1 MIWQIYKVFFTYHF
15 TRSLSFVAA
24 AKFSLF
30 TFHFSLKI
38 ANFANSFAKLQCTR
52 QFKEKQAFLLHCS
65 RFFVTLASPKLLHL
79 GKAQIN
85 LAFHSTFRNFA
96 NKNKT
101 FYNTTMLQIRC
112 KNNNMT
118 KSFPE
123 GTSLLD
129 VYQEF
134 ADDIKL
140 PYPVVSAKVN
150 NASQGLKFRLYQN
163 RDVEFLD
170 AREGSGHRVYVR
182 SLCFVLYKATQD
194 LFPGS
199 KLFIEH
205 TISRGYYCNFK
216 KKGYEPMVE
225 GDVEKIRER
234 MQEIINLDMPFR
246 RNEATTEE
254 ALRVFA
260 ERGLTDKVKLLESSG
275 QIYSD
280 YYMLGDTADY
290 YYGPLVPSAG
300 YLTVWG
306 LETYHDGMLLR
317 VPDWNN
323 PTQLAEKVDMPK
335 TYEMFAEKTKWDIIM
350 RLSNAGDVNK
360 AILKGHASELIQ
372 VSEALQEKKIVQI
385 AEEIDRRF
393 HDEENPVRMVLIT
406 GPSSSG
412 KTTFCKRLS
421 VQLLACGLRPLSFS
435 TDDYF
440 VNRLDTPKLPNGD
453 YDFDN
458 IETVEYHLLE
468 DHLLRLM
475 KGERVE
481 IPEYNFVTGKREWN
495 GKKLKLAGDTVL
507 IIEGIHAL
515 NPLLTKKIPDS
526 LKYKIYI
533 SALTSISLDD
543 HNWIP
548 VRDNRLLRRI
558 IRDYNKG
565 AYTAQQTIAQWK
577 NVCEAEDQW
586 IFPFQETA
594 DAMFNSALNIE
605 FAVLRTHAE
614 IILAS
619 VPKNCDEYAEAHRL
633 LKFLRYFI
641 PISDKEIPP
650 TSIMREFV
658 GGSSFKYPR

>member
-1 MIWQIYKVFFTYHF
+1 
-15 TRSLSFVAA
+15 
-24 AKFSLF
+24 
-30 TFHFSLKI
+30 
-38 ANFANSFAKLQCTR
+38 
-52 QFKEKQAFLLHCS
+52 
-65 RFFVTLASPKLLHL
+65 
-79 GKAQIN
+79 
-85 LAFHSTFRNFA
+85 
-96 NKNKT
+96 
-101 FYNTTMLQIRC
+101 MLQIRC
-112 KNNNMT
+112 KNNNVT

-123 GTSLLD
+123 GVSLLD

-150 NASQGLKFRLYQN
+150 NASQGLKFRVFQN
-163 RDVEFLD
+163 RDVEIID
-170 AREGSGHRVYVR
+170 ARQGSGHRVYVR
-182 SLCFVLYKATQD
+182 SPCFLLYKATQD
-194 LFPGS
+194 VFPGS

-216 KKGYEPMVE
+216 KKSNEPLSA
-225 GDVEKIRER
+225 GDVELICER
-234 MQEIINLDMPFR
+234 MQEIVNLDMPFR
-246 RNEATTEE
+246 RTEATNEE
-254 ALRVFA
+254 AIRVFA
-260 ERGLTDKVKLLESSG
+260 ERGFADKVKLLETSG

-280 YYMLGDTADY
+280 YYTLGDTADY

-300 YLTVWG
+300 YLKVFG
-306 LETYHDGMLLR
+306 LEPYHDGMLLR

-323 PTQLAEKVDMPK
+323 PTILAEKVDMPK
-335 TYEMFAEKTKWDIIM
+335 TYEMFAEKTRWDIIM

-385 AEEIDRRF
+385 AEDIERRF
-393 HDEENPVRMVLIT
+393 HAEENPIRLVLIT

-421 VQLLACGLRPLSFS
+421 IQLLACGLRPLSFS

-440 VNRLDTPKLPNGD
+440 VNRVDTPKLPNGD

-458 IETVEYHLLE
+458 IEAVDYHLLE
-468 DHLLRLM
+468 DHLTRLM

-481 IPEYNFVTGKREWN
+481 IPEYNFTTGKREWN

-515 NPLLTKKIPDS
+515 NPLLTQQINNS

-548 VRDNRLLRRI
+548 VHDNRLLRRI

-565 AYTAQQTIAQWK
+565 AFTAQETIAQWD
-577 NVCEAEDQW
+577 NVCQAEDKW
-586 IFPFQETA
+586 ISPYQETA
-594 DAMFNSALNIE
+594 DVMFNSALNIE

-614 IILAS
+614 IILSS
-619 VPKNCDEYAEAHRL
+619 VPKNCKEYSEAHRL
-633 LKFLRYFI
+633 LKFIHYFL
-641 PISDKEIPP
+641 PVSDKEIPP
-650 TSIMREFV
+650 TSIMREFL
-658 GGSSFKYPR
+658 GGSSFKY

>member
-1 MIWQIYKVFFTYHF
+1 
-15 TRSLSFVAA
+15 
-24 AKFSLF
+24 
-30 TFHFSLKI
+30 
-38 ANFANSFAKLQCTR
+38 
-52 QFKEKQAFLLHCS
+52 
-65 RFFVTLASPKLLHL
+65 
-79 GKAQIN
+79 
-85 LAFHSTFRNFA
+85 
-96 NKNKT
+96 
-101 FYNTTMLQIRC
+101 MLQIRC
-112 KNNNMT
+112 KNNNVT

-123 GTSLLD
+123 GSSLLD

-134 ADDIKL
+134 ADEIRL

-150 NASQGLKFRLYQN
+150 NTSQGLKFRLYQN

-182 SLCFVLYKATQD
+182 SLCFLLYKATQD
-194 LFPGS
+194 VFPGS

-205 TISRGYYCNFK
+205 SLSRGYYCNFK
-216 KKGYEPMVE
+216 KKTAESLQDD
-225 GDVEKIRER
+225 DVFLIKAR
-234 MQEIINLDMPFR
+234 MKEIVGLDMPFR
-246 RNEATTEE
+246 RTEATTEE
-254 ALRVFA
+254 AVRVFT
-260 ERGLTDKVKLLESSG
+260 ERGFQDKVKLLETSG
-275 QIYSD
+275 QAYSD
-280 YYMLGDTADY
+280 YYTLGDTVDY

-300 YLTVWG
+300 YLQVWDLERYEEG
-306 LETYHDGMLLR
+306 LLLR

-323 PTQLAEKVDMPK
+323 PSRVAEKVAQPK
-335 TYEMFAEKTKWDIIM
+335 TFSMFAEKTRWDIIM

-360 AILKGHASELIQ
+360 AIMRGYASELIQ

-393 HDEENPVRMVLIT
+393 HQEKDPVRIVLIT

-421 VQLLACGLRPLSFS
+421 IQLLACGLRPVSFS

-458 IETVEYHLLE
+458 IETVDYHLME
-468 DHLLRLM
+468 DHLMRLM
-475 KGERVE
+475 AGERVE
-481 IPEYNFVTGKREWN
+481 IPEYNFVTGKREYN
-495 GKKLKLAGDTVL
+495 GKRLKLGSDTVL

-515 NPLLTKKIPDS
+515 NPLLTQKIDDT

-565 AYTAQQTIAQWK
+565 AYTARQTIAQWK

-614 IILAS
+614 IILSS
-619 VPKNCDEYAEAHRL
+619 VPRNCPEYAEAHRL
-633 LKFLRYFI
+633 LKFLHHARVRRWFQLQI
-641 PISDKEIPP
+641 L
-650 TSIMREFV
+650 TC
-658 GGSSFKYPR
+658 

>member
-1 MIWQIYKVFFTYHF
+1 
-15 TRSLSFVAA
+15 
-24 AKFSLF
+24 
-30 TFHFSLKI
+30 
-38 ANFANSFAKLQCTR
+38 
-52 QFKEKQAFLLHCS
+52 
-65 RFFVTLASPKLLHL
+65 
-79 GKAQIN
+79 
-85 LAFHSTFRNFA
+85 
-96 NKNKT
+96 
-101 FYNTTMLQIRC
+101 MLQIRC
-112 KNNNMT
+112 KNNNVT

-123 GTSLLD
+123 GASLLD
-129 VYQEF
+129 IYQEF
-134 ADDIKL
+134 ADEIKL

-150 NASQGLKFRLYQN
+150 NASQGLKFRVYQN

-182 SLCFVLYKATQD
+182 SLCFLLYKATQD

-216 KKGYEPMVE
+216 KKNNESLAE
-225 GDVEKIRER
+225 GDVERLCER
-234 MQEIINLDMPFR
+234 MKEIVNLDMPFR
-246 RNEATTEE
+246 RTEATNEE
-254 ALRVFA
+254 AIRVFA
-260 ERGLTDKVKLLESSG
+260 ERGFPDKVKLLETSG

-280 YYMLGDTADY
+280 YYTLGDTADY

-300 YLTVWG
+300 YLKVFG
-306 LETYHDGMLLR
+306 LEPYHDGMLLR
-317 VPDWNN
+317 VPDWND
-323 PTQLAEKVDMPK
+323 PTRLAEKVDMPK

-385 AEEIDRRF
+385 AEDIERRF
-393 HDEENPVRMVLIT
+393 HAEENPIRLVLIT

-421 VQLLACGLRPLSFS
+421 IQLLACGLRPMSFS

-440 VNRLDTPKLPNGD
+440 VNRVDTPKLPNGD

-458 IETVEYHLLE
+458 IEAVDYQLLE
-468 DHLLRLM
+468 EHLTRLM
-475 KGERVE
+475 NGERVE
-481 IPEYNFVTGKREWN
+481 IPEYNFSTGKREWN

-515 NPLLTKKIPDS
+515 NPQLTQKIENS

-548 VRDNRLLRRI
+548 TRDNRLLRRI

-565 AYTAQQTIAQWK
+565 AFTAQETIAQWN
-577 NVCEAEDQW
+577 NVCEAEDKW
-586 IFPFQETA
+586 IFPYQETA
-594 DAMFNSALNIE
+594 DVMFNSALNIE

-614 IILAS
+614 IILSS
-619 VPKNCDEYAEAHRL
+619 VPKNCREYSEAHRL
-633 LKFLRYFI
+633 LKFIHYFL
-641 PISDKEIPP
+641 PVSDKEIPP
-650 TSIMREFV
+650 TSIMREFL
-658 GGSSFKYPR
+658 GGSSFKY

>member
-1 MIWQIYKVFFTYHF
+1 
-15 TRSLSFVAA
+15 
-24 AKFSLF
+24 
-30 TFHFSLKI
+30 
-38 ANFANSFAKLQCTR
+38 
-52 QFKEKQAFLLHCS
+52 
-65 RFFVTLASPKLLHL
+65 
-79 GKAQIN
+79 
-85 LAFHSTFRNFA
+85 
-96 NKNKT
+96 
-101 FYNTTMLQIRC
+101 MLQIRC
-112 KNNNMT
+112 KNTGVT
-118 KSFPE
+118 KSFQE

-134 ADDIKL
+134 ADEIKL

-150 NASQGLKFRLYQN
+150 NVSQGLKFRLYQN

-194 LFPGS
+194 VFPGS

-205 TISRGYYCNFK
+205 SLCRGYYCNFK
-216 KKGYEPMVE
+216 KRTPEPLTDE
-225 GDVEKIRER
+225 DVRRISQR
-234 MQEIINLDMPFR
+234 MQEIIALDMPFR
-246 RNEATTEE
+246 RTEATNEE
-254 ALRVFA
+254 TVRVFT
-260 ERGLTDKVKLLESSG
+260 ERGFADKVKLLETSG
-275 QIYSD
+275 QIYSH
-280 YYMLGDTADY
+280 YYTLGDTVDY

-300 YLTVWG
+300 YLTVWALERYEQG
-306 LETYHDGMLLR
+306 LLLR
-317 VPDWNN
+317 IPDWNN
-323 PTQLAEKVDMPK
+323 PSQLAEKVDQPK
-335 TYEMFAEKTKWDIIM
+335 TFGMFAEKTRWDIIM

-360 AILKGHASELIQ
+360 AIQRGYASELIQ

-385 AEEIDRRF
+385 AEDIFARCEKSNGR
-393 HDEENPVRMVLIT
+393 NPIVLIT

-421 VQLLACGLRPLSFS
+421 IQLLACGLRPLSFS

-440 VNRLDTPKLPNGD
+440 VNRVDTPKLPNGD

-458 IETVEYHLLE
+458 IETVEYSLLE
-468 DHLLRLM
+468 DHLLRLI

-481 IPEYNFVTGKREWN
+481 IPEYNFVTGRREWN
-495 GKKLKLAGDTVL
+495 GKRLKLASDTVL

-515 NPLLTKKIPDS
+515 NPLLTQKIDDTM
-526 LKYKIYI
+526 KYKIYI

-548 VRDNRLLRRI
+548 VSDNRLLRRI

-565 AYTAQQTIAQWK
+565 AFTARQTIAQWK
-577 NVCEAEDQW
+577 NVCEAEDRW

-614 IILAS
+614 IILTS
-619 VPKNCDEYAEAHRL
+619 VPKNCPEYAEAHRL
-633 LKFLRYFI
+633 LKFIRFFL
-641 PISDKEIPP
+641 PVSDKEIPP

-658 GGSSFKYPR
+658 GGSSFKY

>member
-1 MIWQIYKVFFTYHF
+1 
-15 TRSLSFVAA
+15 
-24 AKFSLF
+24 
-30 TFHFSLKI
+30 
-38 ANFANSFAKLQCTR
+38 
-52 QFKEKQAFLLHCS
+52 
-65 RFFVTLASPKLLHL
+65 
-79 GKAQIN
+79 
-85 LAFHSTFRNFA
+85 
-96 NKNKT
+96 
-101 FYNTTMLQIRC
+101 MLQIRC
-112 KNNNMT
+112 KNTGVT
-118 KSFPE
+118 KSVQE

-134 ADDIKL
+134 ADEIKL

-150 NASQGLKFRLYQN
+150 NVSQGLKFRLYQN

-194 LFPGS
+194 VFPGS

-205 TISRGYYCNFK
+205 SLCRGYYCNFK
-216 KKGYEPMVE
+216 KRTPEPLTDE
-225 GDVEKIRER
+225 DVRRISQR
-234 MQEIINLDMPFR
+234 MQEIIALDMPFR
-246 RNEATTEE
+246 RTEATNEE
-254 ALRVFA
+254 TVRVFT
-260 ERGLTDKVKLLESSG
+260 ERGFADKVKLLETSG
-275 QIYSD
+275 QIYSH
-280 YYMLGDTADY
+280 YYTLGDTVDY

-300 YLTVWG
+300 YLTVWALERYEQG
-306 LETYHDGMLLR
+306 LLLR
-317 VPDWNN
+317 IPDWND
-323 PTQLAEKVDMPK
+323 PSRLAEKVDQPK
-335 TYEMFAEKTKWDIIM
+335 TFGMFAEKTRWDIIM
-350 RLSNAGDVNK
+350 RLSNAGDVNQ
-360 AILKGHASELIQ
+360 AIQRGYASELIQ

-385 AEEIDRRF
+385 AEDIFARCEKSNGR
-393 HDEENPVRMVLIT
+393 NPIVLIT

-421 VQLLACGLRPLSFS
+421 IQLLACGLRPLSFS

-440 VNRLDTPKLPNGD
+440 VNRVDTPKLPNGD

-458 IETVEYHLLE
+458 IETVEYSLLE
-468 DHLLRLM
+468 DHLLRLI

-481 IPEYNFVTGKREWN
+481 IPEYNFVTGQREWN
-495 GKKLKLAGDTVL
+495 GKRLKLASDTVL

-515 NPLLTKKIPDS
+515 NPLLTQKIDDTM
-526 LKYKIYI
+526 KYKIYI

-548 VRDNRLLRRI
+548 VSDNRLLRRI

-565 AYTAQQTIAQWK
+565 AFTARQTIAQWK
-577 NVCEAEDQW
+577 NVCEAEDRW

-614 IILAS
+614 IILTS
-619 VPKNCDEYAEAHRL
+619 VPKNCPEYAEAHRL
-633 LKFLRYFI
+633 LKFIRFFL
-641 PISDKEIPP
+641 PVSDKEIPP

-658 GGSSFKYPR
+658 GGSSFKY

>member
-1 MIWQIYKVFFTYHF
+1 MQHYK
-15 TRSLSFVAA
+15 R
-24 AKFSLF
+24 
-30 TFHFSLKI
+30 
-38 ANFANSFAKLQCTR
+38 
-52 QFKEKQAFLLHCS
+52 
-65 RFFVTLASPKLLHL
+65 
-79 GKAQIN
+79 KA
-85 LAFHSTFRNFA
+85 
-96 NKNKT
+96 
-101 FYNTTMLQIRC
+101 MLQIRC
-112 KNNNMT
+112 KNNNVT

-123 GTSLLD
+123 GSSLLD

-170 AREGSGHRVYVR
+170 AREGSGHRCYVR
-182 SLCFVLYKATQD
+182 SLSFVLYKATQD
-194 LFPGS
+194 LFSGS

-205 TISRGYYCNFK
+205 SLSRGYYCNFK
-216 KKGYEPMVE
+216 KRTGEPLTDD
-225 GDVEKIRER
+225 DVAQLKQR
-234 MQEIINLDMPFR
+234 MQEIIDLDMPFR

-254 ALRVFA
+254 AIRVFA
-260 ERGLTDKVKLLESSG
+260 ERGFSDKVKLLETSG

-300 YLTVWG
+300 YLTVWDLERYQDG
-306 LETYHDGMLLR
+306 LLLR
-317 VPDWNN
+317 VPDWND
-323 PTQLAEKVDMPK
+323 PSRVAEKVDMPK
-335 TYEMFAEKTKWDIIM
+335 TFEMFAEKTRWDIIM

-360 AILKGHASELIQ
+360 AIMRGHASELIQ
-372 VSEALQEKKIVQI
+372 VSEALQEKKIVKI

-393 HDEENPVRMVLIT
+393 HQEENPTRLVLIT

-440 VNRLDTPKLPNGD
+440 VNRVDTPKLPNGD

-458 IETVEYHLLE
+458 IETVDYSLLE
-468 DHLLRLM
+468 DHLTRLM

-481 IPEYNFVTGKREWN
+481 VPEYNFTTGKREWN
-495 GKKLKLAGDTVL
+495 GKKLKMAGDTVL

-515 NPLLTKKIPDS
+515 NPLLTKKIDDS

-565 AYTAQQTIAQWK
+565 AFTAQQTIAQWK

-594 DAMFNSALNIE
+594 DVMFNSALNIE

-614 IILAS
+614 IILTS
-619 VPKNCDEYAEAHRL
+619 VPKNCPEYAEAHRL
-633 LKFLRYFI
+633 LKFIHYFL
-641 PISDKEIPP
+641 PVSDKEIPP

-658 GGSSFKYPR
+658 GGSSFKY

>member
-1 MIWQIYKVFFTYHF
+1 
-15 TRSLSFVAA
+15 
-24 AKFSLF
+24 
-30 TFHFSLKI
+30 
-38 ANFANSFAKLQCTR
+38 
-52 QFKEKQAFLLHCS
+52 
-65 RFFVTLASPKLLHL
+65 
-79 GKAQIN
+79 
-85 LAFHSTFRNFA
+85 
-96 NKNKT
+96 
-101 FYNTTMLQIRC
+101 MLQIRC
-112 KNNNMT
+112 KNNNVT

-123 GTSLLD
+123 GCSLLD

-134 ADDIKL
+134 ADEIQL

-182 SLCFVLYKATQD
+182 SLSFVLYKATQD

-205 TISRGYYCNFK
+205 SLCRGYYCNFK
-216 KKGYEPMVE
+216 KRNNESLTDD
-225 GDVEKIRER
+225 DVERICQR
-234 MQEIINLDMPFR
+234 MQEIIDLDMPFR
-246 RNEATTEE
+246 RTESTTEE
-254 ALRVFA
+254 AIRVFTDH
-260 ERGLTDKVKLLESSG
+260 GFSDKVKLLETSG

-280 YYMLGDTADY
+280 YYTLGDTVDY

-300 YLTVWG
+300 YLKVWG
-306 LETYHDGMLLR
+306 LERYEEGLLLR
-317 VPDWNN
+317 VPDWNT
-323 PTQLAEKVDMPK
+323 PLKLAEKVAQPK
-335 TYEMFAEKTKWDIIM
+335 TFEMFAEKTHWDIIM

-360 AILKGHASELIQ
+360 AIMRGHASELIQ

-393 HDEENPVRMVLIT
+393 RREQDPVRLVLIT

-421 VQLLACGLRPLSFS
+421 VQLLACGLRPISFS

-440 VNRLDTPKLPNGD
+440 VNRMDTPKLPNGD

-458 IETVEYHLLE
+458 IETVDYHLLE
-468 DHLLRLM
+468 DHLTRLM

-481 IPEYNFVTGKREWN
+481 VPEYNFVTGKREFN

-515 NPLLTKKIPDS
+515 NPLLTKKIPDAV
-526 LKYKIYI
+526 KYKIYI

-548 VRDNRLLRRI
+548 TRDNRLLRRI

-565 AYTAQQTIAQWK
+565 AFTAQQTIAQWK
-577 NVCEAEDQW
+577 NVLQAEDQW
-586 IFPFQETA
+586 IFPYQETA
-594 DAMFNSALNIE
+594 DVMFNSALNIE

-614 IILAS
+614 LILTS
-619 VPKNCDEYAEAHRL
+619 VPKNCPEYSEAHRL
-633 LKFLRYFI
+633 LKFIRFFI
-641 PISDKEIPP
+641 PVSDKEIPP

-658 GGSSFKYPR
+658 GGSSFKY

>member
-1 MIWQIYKVFFTYHF
+1 
-15 TRSLSFVAA
+15 
-24 AKFSLF
+24 
-30 TFHFSLKI
+30 
-38 ANFANSFAKLQCTR
+38 
-52 QFKEKQAFLLHCS
+52 
-65 RFFVTLASPKLLHL
+65 
-79 GKAQIN
+79 
-85 LAFHSTFRNFA
+85 
-96 NKNKT
+96 
-101 FYNTTMLQIRC
+101 MLQIRC
-112 KNNNMT
+112 KNINVT

-123 GTSLLD
+123 GISLLD

-134 ADDIKL
+134 ADEIRL
-140 PYPVVSAKVN
+140 PYPVVSARVN
-150 NASQGLKFRLYQN
+150 NTSEGLKFRLFQN

-182 SLCFVLYKATQD
+182 SLSFVLYKATQD
-194 LFPGS
+194 VFPGS

-205 TISRGYYCNFK
+205 SLCRGYYCNIK
-216 KKGYEPMVE
+216 KRPPLIPPVGGGSGKRSSAGGGQVTDE
-225 GDVEKIRER
+225 DVEKIRQR
-234 MQEIINLDMPFR
+234 MQEIIALDMPFR
-246 RNEATTEE
+246 RTEATNEE
-254 ALRVFA
+254 AIRVFA
-260 ERGLTDKVKLLESSG
+260 ERGFQDKVKLLETSG

-280 YYMLGDTADY
+280 YYMLGDTVDY

-306 LETYHDGMLLR
+306 LERYEDGLLLR

-323 PTQLAEKVDMPK
+323 PSVLAEKMPQPK
-335 TYEMFAEKTKWDIIM
+335 TFEMFAEKTRWDIIM

-360 AILKGHASELIQ
+360 AVMRGYASELIQ

-385 AEEIDRRF
+385 AEEIERRF
-393 HDEENPVRMVLIT
+393 HREKDPVRLVLIT

-421 VQLLACGLRPLSFS
+421 VQLLACGLRPVSFS

-458 IETVEYHLLE
+458 IETVEYALLE

-475 KGERVE
+475 QGERVE
-481 IPEYNFVTGKREWN
+481 IPEYNFVTGKREYN
-495 GKKLKLAGDTVL
+495 GKKLKLGNDTVL

-515 NPLLTKKIPDS
+515 NPLLTKKIPDAT
-526 LKYKIYI
+526 KYKIFI

-548 VRDNRLLRRI
+548 TRDNRLLRRI

-577 NVCEAEDQW
+577 NVLASEDQW
-586 IFPFQETA
+586 ITPFQESA
-594 DAMFNSALNIE
+594 DVMFNSALNIE
-605 FAVLRTHAE
+605 FAVLRIHAE
-614 IILAS
+614 IILTS
-619 VPKNCDEYAEAHRL
+619 VPKNCPEYAEAHRL
-633 LKFLRYFI
+633 LKFLHYFL

-650 TSIMREFV
+650 TSIMREFL
-658 GGSSFKYPR
+658 GGSSFKY

>member
-1 MIWQIYKVFFTYHF
+1 
-15 TRSLSFVAA
+15 
-24 AKFSLF
+24 
-30 TFHFSLKI
+30 
-38 ANFANSFAKLQCTR
+38 
-52 QFKEKQAFLLHCS
+52 
-65 RFFVTLASPKLLHL
+65 
-79 GKAQIN
+79 
-85 LAFHSTFRNFA
+85 
-96 NKNKT
+96 
-101 FYNTTMLQIRC
+101 MLQIRC
-112 KNNNMT
+112 KNNGVT

-140 PYPVVSAKVN
+140 PFPVVSAKVN

-205 TISRGYYCNFK
+205 PLSRGYYCNFK
-216 KKGYEPMVE
+216 KRNGESLE
-225 GDVEKIRER
+225 DGDVERIRER
-234 MQEIINLDMPFR
+234 MQEIINLNMPFR
-246 RNEATTEE
+246 RNEATNEE
-254 ALRVFA
+254 AIRIFQ
-260 ERGLTDKVKLLESSG
+260 ERGFSDKVKLLETSG

-280 YYMLGDTADY
+280 YYTLGETVDY

-300 YLTVWG
+300 YLSVWG
-306 LETYHDGMLLR
+306 LERLYDGMLLR
-317 VPDWNN
+317 VPDWND
-323 PTQLAEKVDMPK
+323 PSKLAEMVPMPKTFEIYAEKVR
-335 TYEMFAEKTKWDIIM
+335 WDIIM
-350 RLSNAGDVNK
+350 HLSNAGDVNK
-360 AILKGHASELIQ
+360 AVLRGHASELIQ

-385 AEEIDRRF
+385 AEEIERRF
-393 HDEENPVRMVLIT
+393 HDTEKPIRIILIT

-421 VQLLACGLRPLSFS
+421 IQLLACGLRPMSFS

-458 IETVEYHLLE
+458 IETVDYHLLE
-468 DHLLRLM
+468 DHLSRLM

-481 IPEYNFVTGKREWN
+481 VPEYNFVTGKREYN
-495 GKKLKLAGDTVL
+495 GKRLKLGNDNVL

-515 NPLLTKKIPDS
+515 NPLLTKTIPDAA
-526 LKYKIYI
+526 KFKIYI

-548 VRDNRLLRRI
+548 TRDNRLLRRI

-565 AYTAQQTIAQWK
+565 AYTARETISQWK
-577 NVCEAEDQW
+577 NVCAAEDKW
-586 IFPFQETA
+586 IFPYQETA
-594 DAMFNSALNIE
+594 DVMFNSALNIE

-614 IILAS
+614 IILGS
-619 VPKNCDEYAEAHRL
+619 VPRNCPEYAEAHRL
-633 LKFLRYFI
+633 LKFIHYFI
-641 PISDKEIPP
+641 PVSDKEIPP

-658 GGSSFKYPR
+658 GGSSFKY

>member
-1 MIWQIYKVFFTYHF
+1 
-15 TRSLSFVAA
+15 
-24 AKFSLF
+24 
-30 TFHFSLKI
+30 
-38 ANFANSFAKLQCTR
+38 
-52 QFKEKQAFLLHCS
+52 
-65 RFFVTLASPKLLHL
+65 
-79 GKAQIN
+79 
-85 LAFHSTFRNFA
+85 
-96 NKNKT
+96 
-101 FYNTTMLQIRC
+101 MLQIRC
-112 KNNNMT
+112 KNNNVT

-123 GTSLLD
+123 GCSLLD

-134 ADDIKL
+134 QDEINL
-140 PYPVVSAKVN
+140 PYPVIAAKVN
-150 NASQGLKFRLYQN
+150 NTSQGLKFRLFQN

-170 AREGSGHRVYVR
+170 AREGSGHRAYVR
-182 SLCFVLYKATQD
+182 SLSFLLYKATQD
-194 LFPGS
+194 VFPGS

-205 TISRGYYCNFK
+205 SLCRGYYCNFK
-216 KKGYEPMVE
+216 KKNNEPLTDE
-225 GDVEKIRER
+225 DVELIKQR
-234 MQEIINLDMPFR
+234 MQEVVNLDMPFR
-246 RNEATTEE
+246 RTEATTEE
-254 ALRVFA
+254 AIRVFA
-260 ERGLTDKVKLLESSG
+260 ERGFSDKVKLLETSG

-280 YYMLGDTADY
+280 YYTLGDTVDY
-290 YYGPLVPSAG
+290 YYGPLVPSAS
-300 YLTVWG
+300 YLKVWG
-306 LETYHDGMLLR
+306 LERYEQGLLLR

-323 PTQLAEKVDMPK
+323 PNQVAEKVDQPK
-335 TYEMFAEKTKWDIIM
+335 TFEMFAEKTKWDIIM

-360 AILKGHASELIQ
+360 AIMRGYASELIQ

-385 AEEIDRRF
+385 AEEIDSRF
-393 HDEENPVRMVLIT
+393 HREKDPVRIVLIT

-421 VQLLACGLRPLSFS
+421 VQLLACGLRPISFS

-440 VNRLDTPKLPNGD
+440 VNRVDTPKLPNGD

-458 IETVEYHLLE
+458 IETVEYSLLE

-475 KGERVE
+475 EGERVE

-495 GKKLKLAGDTVL
+495 GKKLKLGSDTVL

-526 LKYKIYI
+526 LKYKIFI

-565 AYTAQQTIAQWK
+565 AYTAQETIAQWK
-577 NVCEAEDQW
+577 NVLEAENQW
-586 IFPFQETA
+586 IAPYQENA
-594 DAMFNSALNIE
+594 DVMFNSALNIE

-614 IILAS
+614 IILSS
-619 VPKNCDEYAEAHRL
+619 VPKNCPEYAEAHRL
-633 LKFLRYFI
+633 LKFIHFFL
-641 PISDKEIPP
+641 PVSDKEIPP

-658 GGSSFKYPR
+658 GGSSFKY

>member
-1 MIWQIYKVFFTYHF
+1 
-15 TRSLSFVAA
+15 
-24 AKFSLF
+24 
-30 TFHFSLKI
+30 
-38 ANFANSFAKLQCTR
+38 
-52 QFKEKQAFLLHCS
+52 
-65 RFFVTLASPKLLHL
+65 
-79 GKAQIN
+79 
-85 LAFHSTFRNFA
+85 
-96 NKNKT
+96 
-101 FYNTTMLQIRC
+101 MLQIRC
-112 KNNNMT
+112 KNNNVT

-123 GTSLLD
+123 GTSLID

-134 ADDIKL
+134 ADEIKL
-140 PYPVVSAKVN
+140 SYPVVSAKVN
-150 NASQGLKFRLYQN
+150 NVSQGLKFRLYQN
-163 RDVEFLD
+163 RDVEFMD
-170 AREGSGHRVYVR
+170 ATEGSGHRVYVR
-182 SLCFVLYKATQD
+182 SLSFVLYKATQD
-194 LFPGS
+194 VFPGS

-205 TISRGYYCNFK
+205 SLSRGYYCNFK
-216 KKGYEPMVE
+216 KTGVRKQETGDKVTDD
-225 GDVEKIRER
+225 DVERIKVR
-234 MQEIINLDMPFR
+234 MQEIIDSDMPFR
-246 RNEATTEE
+246 RTESTTEE
-254 ALRVFA
+254 AIRIFS
-260 ERGLTDKVKLLESSG
+260 ERGFADKVKLLETSG
-275 QIYSD
+275 QAYT
-280 YYMLGDTADY
+280 YYYTLGDTIDY

-300 YLTVWG
+300 YLNVWG
-306 LETYHDGMLLR
+306 LERYEDGLLLR
-317 VPDWNN
+317 VPDWND
-323 PTQLAEKVDMPK
+323 PSKLAEKVDQPK
-335 TYEMFAEKTKWDIIM
+335 TFEMFTEKTHWDIIM

-360 AILKGHASELIQ
+360 AIMRGHASELIQ

-393 HDEENPVRMVLIT
+393 HREKDPVRIVLIT

-421 VQLLACGLRPLSFS
+421 VQLLACGLRPISFS

-440 VNRLDTPKLPNGD
+440 VNRVDTPKLPNGD

-458 IETVEYHLLE
+458 IETVEYSLLE

-475 KGERVE
+475 QGEKVE

-495 GKKLKLAGDTVL
+495 GKKLKLSGDTVL

-565 AYTAQQTIAQWK
+565 AFTAQQTIAQWK
-577 NVCEAEDQW
+577 NVLAAEDQW
-586 IFPFQETA
+586 IFPYQETA
-594 DAMFNSALNIE
+594 DVMFNSALNIE

-614 IILAS
+614 IILTS
-619 VPKNCDEYAEAHRL
+619 VPKNCPEYAEAHRL

-658 GGSSFKYPR
+658 GGSSFKF

>member
-1 MIWQIYKVFFTYHF
+1 M
-15 TRSLSFVAA
+15 
-24 AKFSLF
+24 
-30 TFHFSLKI
+30 
-38 ANFANSFAKLQCTR
+38 
-52 QFKEKQAFLLHCS
+52 
-65 RFFVTLASPKLLHL
+65 
-79 GKAQIN
+79 
-85 LAFHSTFRNFA
+85 
-96 NKNKT
+96 
-101 FYNTTMLQIRC
+101 
-112 KNNNMT
+112 
-118 KSFPE
+118 
-123 GTSLLD
+123 D

-134 ADDIKL
+134 ADEIKL

-150 NASQGLKFRLYQN
+150 NASEGLKFRLYQN

-182 SLCFVLYKATQD
+182 SLCFLLYKATQD
-194 LFPGS
+194 IFPGS

-216 KKGYEPMVE
+216 KKNSE
-225 GDVEKIRER
+225 GLADGDIEQICER
-234 MQEIINLDMPFR
+234 MKEIVNLDMPFR
-246 RNEATTEE
+246 RTEATNEE
-254 ALRVFA
+254 AIRVFA
-260 ERGLTDKVKLLESSG
+260 ERGFSDKVKLLETSG

-300 YLTVWG
+300 YLKVFG
-306 LETYHDGMLLR
+306 LEPYHDGMLLR

-323 PTQLAEKVDMPK
+323 PTVLAEKVDMPK
-335 TYEMFAEKTKWDIIM
+335 TYEMFREKTKWDIIM

-385 AEEIDRRF
+385 AEDIERRF
-393 HDEENPVRMVLIT
+393 HAEEKPIRLVLIT

-421 VQLLACGLRPLSFS
+421 IQLLACGLRPMSFS

-440 VNRLDTPKLPNGD
+440 VNRVDTPKLPNGD

-458 IETVEYHLLE
+458 IETVDYALLE
-468 DHLLRLM
+468 DHLSRLM

-481 IPEYNFVTGKREWN
+481 VPEYNFTTGKREWN

-515 NPLLTKKIPDS
+515 NPKLTQNIEDS
-526 LKYKIYI
+526 LKYRIYI

-565 AYTAQQTIAQWK
+565 AFTAQQTISQWK
-577 NVCEAEDQW
+577 NVCEAEDKW
-586 IFPFQETA
+586 IFPYQETA

-614 IILAS
+614 IILSS
-619 VPKNCDEYAEAHRL
+619 VQRNCPEYAEAHRL
-633 LKFLRYFI
+633 LKFIHYFL
-641 PISDKEIPP
+641 PVSDKEIPP

-658 GGSSFKYPR
+658 GGSSFKY

>member
-1 MIWQIYKVFFTYHF
+1 
-15 TRSLSFVAA
+15 
-24 AKFSLF
+24 
-30 TFHFSLKI
+30 
-38 ANFANSFAKLQCTR
+38 
-52 QFKEKQAFLLHCS
+52 
-65 RFFVTLASPKLLHL
+65 
-79 GKAQIN
+79 
-85 LAFHSTFRNFA
+85 
-96 NKNKT
+96 
-101 FYNTTMLQIRC
+101 MLQIRC
-112 KNNNMT
+112 KNNNVT

-123 GTSLLD
+123 GSSLLD

-134 ADDIKL
+134 ADEIKL

-194 LFPGS
+194 IFTGS

-216 KKGYEPMVE
+216 KRNNELLTE
-225 GDVEKIRER
+225 NDVERIRQR

-254 ALRVFA
+254 AVRVFA
-260 ERGLTDKVKLLESSG
+260 ERGLSDKVKLLETSG
-275 QIYSD
+275 HIYSD

-300 YLTVWG
+300 YLKVWG
-306 LETYHDGMLLR
+306 LEPYYDGMLLR

-323 PTQLAEKVDMPK
+323 PMVLAEKVDMPK
-335 TYEMFAEKTKWDIIM
+335 TYDMFAEKTKWDIIM

-385 AEEIDRRF
+385 AEEIDRRAR
-393 HDEENPVRMVLIT
+393 DEKAPVRVVLIT

-440 VNRLDTPKLPNGD
+440 VNRVDTPKLPNGD

-458 IETVEYHLLE
+458 IKTVEYSLLE

-475 KGERVE
+475 AGERVE

-495 GKKLKLAGDTVL
+495 GKKLKLTNDSVL

-526 LKYKIYI
+526 AKFRIYI

-565 AYTAQQTIAQWK
+565 AYTARETISQWK
-577 NVCEAEDQW
+577 NVCEAEDKW

-594 DAMFNSALNIE
+594 DVMFNSALNIE
-605 FAVLRTHAE
+605 FAVLRLHAD
-614 IILAS
+614 IILSS
-619 VPKNCDEYAEAHRL
+619 VPKNCPEYAEAHRL
-633 LKFLRYFI
+633 LKFIHYFL

-658 GGSSFKYPR
+658 GGSSFKY

>member
-1 MIWQIYKVFFTYHF
+1 
-15 TRSLSFVAA
+15 
-24 AKFSLF
+24 
-30 TFHFSLKI
+30 
-38 ANFANSFAKLQCTR
+38 
-52 QFKEKQAFLLHCS
+52 
-65 RFFVTLASPKLLHL
+65 
-79 GKAQIN
+79 
-85 LAFHSTFRNFA
+85 
-96 NKNKT
+96 
-101 FYNTTMLQIRC
+101 MLQIRC
-112 KNNNMT
+112 KNNNVT

-123 GTSLLD
+123 GSSLLD

-134 ADDIKL
+134 ADEIRL

-150 NASQGLKFRLYQN
+150 NTSQGLKFRLFQN

-182 SLCFVLYKATQD
+182 SLCFLLYKATQD
-194 LFPGS
+194 VFPGS

-205 TISRGYYCNFK
+205 SLSRGYYCNFK
-216 KKGYEPMVE
+216 KKTAESLQDD
-225 GDVEKIRER
+225 DVSLIKAR
-234 MQEIINLDMPFR
+234 MKEIVGLDMPFR
-246 RNEATTEE
+246 RTEATTEE
-254 ALRVFA
+254 AVRVFT
-260 ERGLTDKVKLLESSG
+260 ERGFQDKVKLLETSG
-275 QIYSD
+275 QAYSD
-280 YYMLGDTADY
+280 YYTLGDTVDY

-300 YLTVWG
+300 YLQVWDLERYEEG
-306 LETYHDGMLLR
+306 LLLR

-323 PTQLAEKVDMPK
+323 PSRVAEKVAQPK
-335 TYEMFAEKTKWDIIM
+335 TFSMFAEKTRWDIIM

-360 AILKGHASELIQ
+360 AIMRGYASELIQ

-393 HDEENPVRMVLIT
+393 HQEKDPVRIVLIT

-421 VQLLACGLRPLSFS
+421 IQLLACGLRPVSFS

-458 IETVEYHLLE
+458 IETVDYHLME
-468 DHLLRLM
+468 DHLVRLM
-475 KGERVE
+475 AGERVE
-481 IPEYNFVTGKREWN
+481 IPEYNFVTGKREYN
-495 GKKLKLAGDTVL
+495 GKRLKLGSDTVL

-515 NPLLTKKIPDS
+515 NPLLTQKIDDT

-565 AYTAQQTIAQWK
+565 AYTARQTIAQWK
-577 NVCEAEDQW
+577 NVCEAEDRW

-614 IILAS
+614 IILSS
-619 VPKNCDEYAEAHRL
+619 VPRNCPEYAEAHRL
-633 LKFLRYFI
+633 LKFIHFFL
-641 PISDKEIPP
+641 PVSDKEIPP

-658 GGSSFKYPR
+658 GGSSFKY

>member
-1 MIWQIYKVFFTYHF
+1 
-15 TRSLSFVAA
+15 
-24 AKFSLF
+24 
-30 TFHFSLKI
+30 
-38 ANFANSFAKLQCTR
+38 
-52 QFKEKQAFLLHCS
+52 
-65 RFFVTLASPKLLHL
+65 
-79 GKAQIN
+79 
-85 LAFHSTFRNFA
+85 
-96 NKNKT
+96 
-101 FYNTTMLQIRC
+101 MLQIRC
-112 KNNNMT
+112 KNNNTT

-150 NASQGLKFRLYQN
+150 NTSQGLKFRLFQN
-163 RDVEFLD
+163 RDVEFMD
-170 AREGSGHRVYVR
+170 AREGSGHSAYVR
-182 SLCFVLYKATQD
+182 SLCFLLYKATQD

-199 KLFIEH
+199 KLFVEH

-216 KKGYEPMVE
+216 KRAGEQLKES
-225 GDVEKIRER
+225 DVERIAAR
-234 MQEIINLDMPFR
+234 MQEIVNVDMPFR
-246 RNEATTEE
+246 RNEATNEE
-254 ALRVFA
+254 AIRVFA
-260 ERGLTDKVKLLESSG
+260 ERGFTDKVKLLETSG

-280 YYMLGDTADY
+280 YYMLGDTVDY

-300 YLTVWG
+300 YLKVWA
-306 LETYHDGMLLR
+306 LEPYHDGMLLR

-323 PTQLAEKVDMPK
+323 PMVLAEKVDMPK
-335 TYEMFAEKTKWDIIM
+335 TYEMFAEKTRWDIIM
-350 RLSNAGDVNK
+350 HLSNAGDVNK

-393 HDEENPVRMVLIT
+393 RDEKNPVRLVLIT

-421 VQLLACGLRPLSFS
+421 VQLLACGLRPYSIS

-440 VNRLDTPKLPNGD
+440 VNRVDTPKLPNGD

-458 IETVEYHLLE
+458 IEAVEYNLLE
-468 DHLLRLM
+468 EHLTRLM

-481 IPEYNFVTGKREWN
+481 VPEYNFVTGKREYN
-495 GKKLKLAGDTVL
+495 GKKVKLANDSVL

-515 NPLLTKKIPDS
+515 NPLLTQKIADS
-526 LKYKIYI
+526 MKFKVYI

-565 AYTAQQTIAQWK
+565 AFTAQQTISQWK
-577 NVCEAEDQW
+577 NVCEAEDKW

-594 DAMFNSALNIE
+594 DVMFNSALNIE

-619 VPKNCDEYAEAHRL
+619 VPKNCPEYSEAHRL
-633 LKFLRYFI
+633 LKFIHYFI

-658 GGSSFKYPR
+658 GGSSFKY

>member
-1 MIWQIYKVFFTYHF
+1 M
-15 TRSLSFVAA
+15 
-24 AKFSLF
+24 
-30 TFHFSLKI
+30 
-38 ANFANSFAKLQCTR
+38 
-52 QFKEKQAFLLHCS
+52 LH
-65 RFFVTLASPKLLHL
+65 
-79 GKAQIN
+79 
-85 LAFHSTFRNFA
+85 
-96 NKNKT
+96 
-101 FYNTTMLQIRC
+101 IRC
-112 KNNNMT
+112 KNNNVT
-118 KSFPE
+118 KAFPE
-123 GTSLLD
+123 GCSLLD

-134 ADDIKL
+134 ADEIKL

-150 NASQGLKFRLYQN
+150 NASEGLKFRLYQN

-182 SLCFVLYKATQD
+182 SLCFLLYKATQD
-194 LFPGS
+194 IFPGS

-216 KKGYEPMVE
+216 KKNSE
-225 GDVEKIRER
+225 GLVDGDIEQICER
-234 MQEIINLDMPFR
+234 MKEIVNLDMPFR
-246 RNEATTEE
+246 RTEATNEE
-254 ALRVFA
+254 AIRVFA
-260 ERGLTDKVKLLESSG
+260 ERGFSDKVKLLETSG

-280 YYMLGDTADY
+280 YSMLGDTADY

-300 YLTVWG
+300 YLKVFG
-306 LETYHDGMLLR
+306 LEPYHDGMLLR

-323 PTQLAEKVDMPK
+323 PTVLAEKVDMPK
-335 TYEMFAEKTKWDIIM
+335 TYEMFREKTKWDIIM

-385 AEEIDRRF
+385 AEDIERRF
-393 HDEENPVRMVLIT
+393 HAEEKPIRLVLIT

-421 VQLLACGLRPLSFS
+421 IQLLACGLRPMSFS

-440 VNRLDTPKLPNGD
+440 VNRVDTPKLPNGD

-458 IETVEYHLLE
+458 IETVDYALLE
-468 DHLLRLM
+468 DHLSRLM

-481 IPEYNFVTGKREWN
+481 VPEYNFTTGKREWN

-515 NPLLTKKIPDS
+515 NPKLTQNIEDS
-526 LKYKIYI
+526 LKYRIYI

-565 AYTAQQTIAQWK
+565 AYTARETIAQWK
-577 NVCEAEDQW
+577 NVCEAEDKW
-586 IFPFQETA
+586 IFPYQETA

-614 IILAS
+614 IILSS
-619 VPKNCDEYAEAHRL
+619 VQRNCPEYAEAHRL
-633 LKFLRYFI
+633 LKFIHYFL
-641 PISDKEIPP
+641 PVSDKEIPP

-658 GGSSFKYPR
+658 GGSSFKY

>member
-1 MIWQIYKVFFTYHF
+1 
-15 TRSLSFVAA
+15 
-24 AKFSLF
+24 
-30 TFHFSLKI
+30 
-38 ANFANSFAKLQCTR
+38 
-52 QFKEKQAFLLHCS
+52 
-65 RFFVTLASPKLLHL
+65 
-79 GKAQIN
+79 
-85 LAFHSTFRNFA
+85 
-96 NKNKT
+96 
-101 FYNTTMLQIRC
+101 
-112 KNNNMT
+112 MT

-225 GDVEKIRER
+225 GDVERIRER

-440 VNRLDTPKLPNGD
+440 VDRLDTPKLPNGD

-458 IETVEYHLLE
+458 IETVEYNLLE